1 MMYFTSIIF
10 LYFFTFR
17 MKCVGI
23 PRGMEEGDPGVTQ
36 RVWTT
41 EEMKAVKHAMG
52 LI

>member
-1 MMYFTSIIF
+1 
-10 LYFFTFR
+10 

-23 PRGMEEGDPGVTQ
+23 PRGIEEGDPGVTQ

-41 EEMKAVKHAMG
+41 EEMNAVKHAMG